1 MYKDFDKNHKY
12 SNFNGEVIDQ
22 KFKNL
27 QWKTRYNLSKE
38 DEIKDFSLKINLL
51 KSLNDNFIFI
61 TDYQIYNN
69 ILNLEDYSPVKY
81 WHTNVSY
88 PSKDSKFRL
97 KFEAFFRNK
106 ILKNNI
112 KFIIIDSKASVF
124 HEDIEDYSFL
134 KNCLIKINNFE
145 KNNISIYQIDNLCIK
160 SYKS

>member
-81 WHTNVSY
+81 WQQM
-88 PSKDSKFRL
+88 
-97 KFEAFFRNK
+97 
-106 ILKNNI
+106 
-112 KFIIIDSKASVF
+112 
-124 HEDIEDYSFL
+124 
-134 KNCLIKINNFE
+134 CLI
-145 KNNISIYQIDNLCIK
+145 
-160 SYKS
+160 